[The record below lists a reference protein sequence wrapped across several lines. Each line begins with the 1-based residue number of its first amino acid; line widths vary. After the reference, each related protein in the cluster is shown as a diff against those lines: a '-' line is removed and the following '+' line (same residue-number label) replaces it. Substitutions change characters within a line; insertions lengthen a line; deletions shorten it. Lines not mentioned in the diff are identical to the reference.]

1 MAVSDSGELMG
12 VILNDI
18 ICRDNMEK
26 TSSNDKFDGGS
37 KYDDIMV
44 LLDKIQQEV
53 DIFGKY
59 TNVHRIMHIIII
71 SVNETYRGQGVCKA
85 LITKTK

>member
-26 TSSNDKFDGGS
+26 TSSNHKYNGGS
-37 KYDDIMV
+37 KYNDIMT
-44 LLDKIQQEV
+44 LLNKVQQEV
-53 DIFGKY
+53 DVFGKY
-59 TNVHRIMHIIII
+59 TNVHRIMRLLII
-71 SVNETYRGQGVCKA
+71 SVNEAYRGQGVCKA